1 MYMLEK
7 VLRTTQNYTKIS
19 GMIICNRGEQENE
32 VRKLLTT
39 NNYKI
44 EISKHKG
51 GTIQIKYNKKEEY

>member
-32 VRKLLTT
+32 VTKLLISHD
-39 NNYKI
+39 YKI
-44 EISKHKG
+44 DISKHKG
-51 GTIQIKYNKKEEY
+51 GTIQIKYNKGGR